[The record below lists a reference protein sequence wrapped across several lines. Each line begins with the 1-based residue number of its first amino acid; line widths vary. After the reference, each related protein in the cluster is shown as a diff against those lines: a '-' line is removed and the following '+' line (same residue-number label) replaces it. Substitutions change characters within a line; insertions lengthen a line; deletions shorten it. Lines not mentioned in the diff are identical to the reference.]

1 MRLSEYKETTHELY
15 YRDYPFNLGIACPAS
30 SASTGRTSRGRDH
43 SVAAEVSGDDVVWA
57 SGGRALVAEVEGQV
71 IAVDLETREVVVR
84 GPAGN
89 FVTLSAR
96 EDGVDLSKVAPGDTI
111 IADYVAS
118 IEAEVRAPT
127 AEEEANPWVVLGEM
141 GRTADDDSMTAAG
154 AARLIRAVCTIEAMD
169 RNGNVMIQ
177 DARGRMHTVGGVET
191 EKLDNVRLGDTVV
204 VVFTEALVLSLKEI

>member
-1 MRLSEYKETTHELY
+1 MASLALLPALAQAGHHE
-15 YRDYPFNLGIACPAS
+15 G
-30 SASTGRTSRGRDH
+30 GDH

-57 SGGRALVAEVEGQV
+57 SGGRALVAEVEGEV
-71 IAVDLETREVVVR
+71 IAVDLETCEVVVR

>member
-1 MRLSEYKETTHELY
+1 MKMLIKTIFSIVTALTLMPVVALAGHHE
-15 YRDYPFNLGIACPAS
+15 G
-30 SASTGRTSRGRDH
+30 GDH
-43 SVAAEVSGDDVVWA
+43 AVAAEQMGDGVVWA
-57 SGGRALVAEVEGQV
+57 AGARAVVAAVEGEV

-89 FVTLSAR
+89 RVTLSAR
-96 EDGVDLSKVAPGDTI
+96 EDGVDLSKIAPGDTI

-127 AEEEANPWVVLGEM
+127 DEEEANPWVVLGEM
-141 GRTADDDSMTAAG
+141 DRTADDADMTAAG

-169 RNGNVMIQ
+169 RNGNVMIN
-177 DARGRMHTVGGVET
+177 DARGRMHTIGGVET
-191 EKLDNVRLGDTVV
+191 AKLDNVRRGDTVV

>member
-1 MRLSEYKETTHELY
+1 MSSIIRITLSILASLALLPALAQAGHHE
-15 YRDYPFNLGIACPAS
+15 G
-30 SASTGRTSRGRDH
+30 GDH
-43 SVAAEVSGDDVVWA
+43 SVAAEVSGDGVVWA
-57 SGGRALVAEVEGQV
+57 SGGRALVAEVEGEV

-127 AEEEANPWVVLGEM
+127 AEEEANPRVVLGEM

>member
-1 MRLSEYKETTHELY
+1 MSSIIRNTLSILASLALLPALAQAGHHE
-15 YRDYPFNLGIACPAS
+15 G
-30 SASTGRTSRGRDH
+30 GDH

-57 SGGRALVAEVEGQV
+57 SGGRALVAEVEGEV

-127 AEEEANPWVVLGEM
+127 VEEEANPWVVLGEM

>member
-1 MRLSEYKETTHELY
+1 MKMLIKTIFSIITAVALMPVVALAGHHES
-15 YRDYPFNLGIACPAS
+15 G
-30 SASTGRTSRGRDH
+30 DH
-43 SVAAEVSGDDVVWA
+43 AVAAEQMGDDVVWA
-57 SGGRALVAEVEGQV
+57 SGARAIVAEVEGEV
-71 IAVDLETREVVVR
+71 IAVDMETREVVVR

-96 EDGVDLSKVAPGDTI
+96 EDGVDLSKIVPGDTI

-141 GRTADDDSMTAAG
+141 GRTADDADMTAAG

-169 RNGNVMIQ
+169 RNGNVMIK
-177 DARGRMHTVGGVET
+177 DARGRMHTIGGVEM

-204 VVFTEALVLSLKEI
+204 VVFTEALVLSLKEV

>member
-1 MRLSEYKETTHELY
+1 MSSIIRITLSILASLALLPALAQAGHHE
-15 YRDYPFNLGIACPAS
+15 G
-30 SASTGRTSRGRDH
+30 GDH

-57 SGGRALVAEVEGQV
+57 SGGRALVAEVEGEV

-191 EKLDNVRLGDTVV
+191 DKLDNVRLGDTVV

>member
-1 MRLSEYKETTHELY
+1 MASLALLPALAQAGHHE
-15 YRDYPFNLGIACPAS
+15 G
-30 SASTGRTSRGRDH
+30 GDH

-57 SGGRALVAEVEGQV
+57 SGGRALVAEVEGEV
-71 IAVDLETREVVVR
+71 IAVDLETLEVVVR

>member
-1 MRLSEYKETTHELY
+1 MNTRKQPTSSIIRITLSILASLALLPALAQAGHHE
-15 YRDYPFNLGIACPAS
+15 G
-30 SASTGRTSRGRDH
+30 GDH

-57 SGGRALVAEVEGQV
+57 SGGRELVAEVEGEV
-71 IAVDLETREVVVR
+71 IAVDLETLEVVVR

>member
-1 MRLSEYKETTHELY
+1 MSSIIRITLSILASLALLPALAQAGHHE
-15 YRDYPFNLGIACPAS
+15 G
-30 SASTGRTSRGRDH
+30 GDH

-57 SGGRALVAEVEGQV
+57 SGGRALVTEVEGEV
-71 IAVDLETREVVVR
+71 IAVDLETREVVLR

-96 EDGVDLSKVAPGDTI
+96 EDGVDLSKIAPGDTI